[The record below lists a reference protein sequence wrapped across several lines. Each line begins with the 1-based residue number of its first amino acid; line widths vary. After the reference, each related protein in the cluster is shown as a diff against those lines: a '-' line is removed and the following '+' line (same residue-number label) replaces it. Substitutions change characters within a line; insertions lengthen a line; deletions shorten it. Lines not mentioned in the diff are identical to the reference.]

1 MTVQRP
7 TTAMTTTRQMPK
19 LQTEHGTAL
28 LRVALLGVVFLVS
41 FGILYYILT
50 ATGQRDEVA
59 GAVIAREIA
68 GASTD
73 RNARHF
79 IKVRLDDGNVAR
91 ATIAAALV
99 AEVGH
104 RVKLSAIRMP
114 IFGSNRYQFS
124 TFEELPDSPTI
135 TR

>member
-1 MTVQRP
+1 
-7 TTAMTTTRQMPK
+7 MTTTRQVPK
-19 LQTEHGTAL
+19 LQTQQGAAL

-50 ATGQRDEVA
+50 ATGQRHEVA

-73 RNARHF
+73 RKARHF
-79 IKVRLDDGNVAR
+79 IKVRLDDGNIAR
-91 ATIAAALV
+91 ATIAAELV
-99 AEVGH
+99 AEAGR
-104 RVKLSAIRMP
+104 RVKLLAIRMP
-114 IFGSNRYQFS
+114 IFGANRYQFS

-135 TR
+135 TP